1 MPNMKTCRT
10 LGTEQRRTLTQYFS
24 INAISSSAIAKSL
37 TLSSEPQ
44 KAVKA
49 LVLSVPL
56 TD

>member
-10 LGTEQRRTLTQYFS
+10 LGIEQRRTLTQYFP